1 MGKANRPLGGQKR
14 IGKSALEL
22 EPERT
27 SSAVGVPSRGG
38 EDIVASK
45 AHEDVVLAA
54 EAFEAHVHALV
65 VVDGSK
71 RVVAHNVAAERLL
84 GSNAPLLTDS
94 RAGAA
99 CRLVGCDDDGPLA
112 GACVFERV
120 LASGGALP
128 ELAVHLPSGASAV
141 VVTTALPK
149 RPSHVLLEMRPE
161 DRRSVP
167 GRASGIRLVS
177 LGLTQVWSGS
187 SQIGTEWLAQRPG
200 ELLKYLISQRGRPAS
215 AEEIAEQLWPEAG
228 PRAARSV
235 RYYVHALRK
244 RLEPF
249 ADEPPARSR
258 VVLHESGRYVLSKSC
273 VALDADEFEAAVGIG
288 RARFEEGD
296 VDSAV
301 HSLAHAVSLYGGDF
315 LADEPYAEWA
325 IPERDRLRS
334 LAADA
339 LRTLSTVRMERNDV
353 DGAAAALERLAEL
366 EPFDLDI
373 HREVIALSLRRGR
386 RSAAV
391 RRYESLRRR
400 MLSTFGEDVDFLLSD
415 VAPVE

>member
-1 MGKANRPLGGQKR
+1 MR
-14 IGKSALEL
+14 
-22 EPERT
+22 
-27 SSAVGVPSRGG
+27 SSAA
-38 EDIVASK
+38 DDLA
-45 AHEDVVLAA
+45 LAA
-54 EAFEAHVHALV
+54 EAFESHVHALF
-65 VVDGSK
+65 VVDADK
-71 RVVAHNVAAERLL
+71 RVITHNGAAERLF
-84 GSNAPLLTDS
+84 GSSARLLTDS

-99 CRLVGCDDDGPLA
+99 CRLVGCHDEGPLA
-112 GACVFERV
+112 EACVFERA

-128 ELAVHLPSGASAV
+128 EITVDLPSGASAV
-141 VVTTALPK
+141 LVTAAMAG
-149 RPSHVLLEMRPE
+149 RPSHLLVEMRPA
-161 DRRSVP
+161 DHLPRARRT
-167 GRASGIRLVS
+167 ASGITVVS
-177 LGLTQVWSGS
+177 LGLTQVWSGG
-187 SQIGTEWLAQRPG
+187 SQIGSDWLPQRAG
-200 ELLKYLISQRGRPAS
+200 EVLKYLISRRGRPAS
-215 AEEIAEQLWPEAG
+215 AEEVAEQIWPDAG
-228 PRAARSV
+228 PRTARSV

-258 VVLHESGRYVLSKSC
+258 IVLHEGGRYMLSPR
-273 VALDADEFEAAVGIG
+273 VALDADEFEAAVATG
-288 RARFEEGD
+288 RARFEAGEI
-296 VDSAV
+296 DSAV
-301 HSLAHAVSLYGGDF
+301 RSLAHAVSLYGGEF

-339 LRTLSTVRMERNDV
+339 LRTLTTIYTERSDL

-373 HREVIALSLRRGR
+373 HRELITLSLRRGR

-415 VAPVE
+415 VAPAE